1 MDDHQQRKQCLAALN
16 RAYRYLNLNSPDTLH
31 QLVLARHQID
41 ATIRTLC
48 PRPRRRRATVA
59 LFGAV
64 GAVVFIAAPIGLQL
78 LTQDRPPS
86 WRPSDD

>member
-1 MDDHQQRKQCLAALN
+1 MDDHYQRRQCLAALN

-48 PRPRRRRATVA
+48 PRPRRRRATMT
-59 LFGAV
+59 LFAAV
-64 GAVVFIAAPIGLQL
+64 GAVVFVVAPIGLQQ
-78 LTQDRPPS
+78 LTQGRPAAEGQ
-86 WRPSDD
+86 R

>member
-1 MDDHQQRKQCLAALN
+1 MDDHYQRRQCLAALN

-59 LFGAV
+59 LFAAV
-64 GAVVFIAAPIGLQL
+64 GAVVFIAAPIGLQQ
-78 LTQDRPPS
+78 LTQGRPAAEGQ
-86 WRPSDD
+86 R

>member
-1 MDDHQQRKQCLAALN
+1 MDDYQQRRQCLAALN

-41 ATIRTLC
+41 ATIKTLC

-59 LFGAV
+59 LFAAV
-64 GAVVFIAAPIGLQL
+64 GAVLFVGAPIGLQL
-78 LTQDRPPS
+78 LTQDRPAVEDQ
-86 WRPSDD
+86 R